1 MNNNIFIE
9 DNDLDLVKA
18 VFKDIK
24 QVENQDRIIANAL
37 GARVAVNYFEG
48 YDVDVN
54 SGLHNMGKV
63 LEIFDISD
71 IYVNENYIDV
81 RLYFNDNELSVPKSH
96 FDAEILPV
104 AYMFIKLNEDLT
116 EGVVAGFI
124 RPSDI
129 NTSKE
134 IGGYY
139 QIKEED
145 LVSFYD
151 VEASLLAINL
161 VTLTSD
167 FEAKVYDFVG
177 GKLENLEEILPTLV
191 ASKQAREFLKDVFNV
206 SNAFNFISNAELETN
221 AVVQEFQNDES
232 LEDFI
237 DNSVQLNFDANVEEL
252 TVDSEDTFD
261 LNIDSEIVALES
273 VEDVN
278 LIEEVE
284 TVENEVVSQEENLLE
299 NFVEDL
305 SEDFIEDALETD
317 TVPIQQDVVVDN
329 FLVEELKEET
339 VVEEEDLFTE
349 IDTVDFSTNTTPSLN
364 DLEQDLSKE
373 EELDSINN
381 ELDSEDQDFV
391 GLDDFEDSNNLE
403 ETTIE
408 ESFVEQD
415 ENIVLDNEESLNEHE
430 ADKNEEINDLF
441 GFENSNE
448 EVSEEVSVED
458 YQEEDFYPPK
468 RKSNIIPFLGI
479 LVVLA
484 GVGYGL
490 YKMNV
495 FNQVKQPATSS
506 QDVVGKSQKNKQVK
520 VKTEEAMPVE
530 TIENVSNISKTNEG
544 IAVSVPAIEQNLDAS
559 ILVSNLSINW
569 EVPSAYISNPVAKR
583 YFSKLGKIIQLNLK
597 TELLLLSK
605 PPITNKIV
613 LELEYDKNAKVF
625 NIKDLT
631 TSSGESSVDELVK
644 KIVNGALA
652 LKLNTNM
659 SIFST
664 IQGNPTLVIHL

>member
-237 DNSVQLNFDANVEEL
+237 DNSVQLNFDANV
-252 TVDSEDTFD
+252 
-261 LNIDSEIVALES
+261 
-273 VEDVN
+273 
-278 LIEEVE
+278 
-284 TVENEVVSQEENLLE
+284 
-299 NFVEDL
+299 
-305 SEDFIEDALETD
+305 
-317 TVPIQQDVVVDN
+317 
-329 FLVEELKEET
+329 
-339 VVEEEDLFTE
+339 
-349 IDTVDFSTNTTPSLN
+349 
-364 DLEQDLSKE
+364 
-373 EELDSINN
+373 
-381 ELDSEDQDFV
+381 
-391 GLDDFEDSNNLE
+391 
-403 ETTIE
+403 
-408 ESFVEQD
+408 
-415 ENIVLDNEESLNEHE
+415 
-430 ADKNEEINDLF
+430 
-441 GFENSNE
+441 
-448 EVSEEVSVED
+448 
-458 YQEEDFYPPK
+458 
-468 RKSNIIPFLGI
+468 
-479 LVVLA
+479 
-484 GVGYGL
+484 
-490 YKMNV
+490 
-495 FNQVKQPATSS
+495 
-506 QDVVGKSQKNKQVK
+506 
-520 VKTEEAMPVE
+520 
-530 TIENVSNISKTNEG
+530 
-544 IAVSVPAIEQNLDAS
+544 
-559 ILVSNLSINW
+559 
-569 EVPSAYISNPVAKR
+569 
-583 YFSKLGKIIQLNLK
+583 
-597 TELLLLSK
+597 
-605 PPITNKIV
+605 
-613 LELEYDKNAKVF
+613 
-625 NIKDLT
+625 
-631 TSSGESSVDELVK
+631 
-644 KIVNGALA
+644 
-652 LKLNTNM
+652 
-659 SIFST
+659 
-664 IQGNPTLVIHL
+664 